1 VTPGKREAWRCTP
14 TRRCEHD
21 GGVPARP
28 DAVAVLPAA
37 PGVYRFRDDTG
48 RVLYVGRA
56 GELRRRVS
64 SYWGDL
70 RDRRHLRR
78 MMIRVARIEAL
89 VCDSAHEA
97 AWAER
102 NLLER
107 SLPPWNRIPG
117 GLEVPVDIRLNPSP
131 DAPHLD
137 VVREHRPAPGV
148 RFFGPYLGSRKVRL
162 AVSGLSR
169 VYPLCHAGPTRTA
182 GERELARLRGAQDTS
197 ITQLAAA
204 VTSVLDREPV
214 AVAAA
219 LAALT
224 ARRDAAA
231 DAHAYEAAAR
241 LQEEIEAVEWVVAPQ
256 RVTAPG
262 ETGNQD
268 VTGWAGDVLVRL
280 RIHRGRLR
288 GWEQE
293 TCTRSSP
300 GTRGPTGWAPFLRRN
315 AELAARLAALPVS

>member
-1 VTPGKREAWRCTP
+1 MP
-14 TRRCEHD
+14 T
-21 GGVPARP
+21 RP
-28 DAVAVLPAA
+28 DAVAALPVA
-37 PGVYRFRDDTG
+37 PGVYRFRDGSG

-78 MMIRVARIEAL
+78 MVPRVARIEAL

-107 SLPPWNRIPG
+107 SLPPWNRIVG
-117 GLEVPVDIRLNPSP
+117 GLEVPVSICLDPSP
-131 DAPHLD
+131 EAPRLGLAATQ
-137 VVREHRPAPGV
+137 RPAPGV
-148 RFFGPYLGSRKVRL
+148 RFFGPYLGAGKVRL
-162 AVSGLSR
+162 AVSGLER
-169 VYPLCHAGPTRTA
+169 LYPLGHAGPTRTA
-182 GERELARLRGAQDTS
+182 GERELARVRGGQALPVA
-197 ITQLAAA
+197 QLAGA
-204 VTSVLDREPV
+204 VASVLDREPT

-231 DAHAYEAAAR
+231 GLHAFEAAAR
-241 LQEEIEAVEWVVAPQ
+241 LQQEIEAVAWVVAPQ

-262 ETGNQD
+262 EEGDQV
-268 VTGWAGDVLVRL
+268 VTAWGDDVLVRL
-280 RIHRGRLR
+280 RIRDGRLR
-288 GWEQE
+288 AWEQE
-293 TCTRSSP
+293 TCSQAVP
-300 GTRGPTGWAPFLRRN
+300 GTRAPDGWAPFLRRN
-315 AELAARLAALPVS
+315 AELAARLAALPVT

>member
-1 VTPGKREAWRCTP
+1 MP
-14 TRRCEHD
+14 T
-21 GGVPARP
+21 RP
-28 DAVAVLPAA
+28 DAVAALPVA
-37 PGVYRFRDDTG
+37 PGVYRFRDGSG

-78 MMIRVARIEAL
+78 MVPRVARIEAL

-107 SLPPWNRIPG
+107 SLPPWNRIVG
-117 GLEVPVDIRLNPSP
+117 GLEVPVSICLDPSP
-131 DAPHLD
+131 EAPRLGLAATQ
-137 VVREHRPAPGV
+137 RPTPGV
-148 RFFGPYLGSRKVRL
+148 RFFGPYLGAGKVRL
-162 AVSGLSR
+162 AVSGLER
-169 VYPLCHAGPTRTA
+169 LYPLGHAGPTRTA
-182 GERELARLRGAQDTS
+182 GERELARVRGGQALPVA
-197 ITQLAAA
+197 QLAGA
-204 VTSVLDREPV
+204 VASVLDREPT

-231 DAHAYEAAAR
+231 GLHAFEAAAR
-241 LQEEIEAVEWVVAPQ
+241 LQQEIEAVEWVVAPQ

-262 ETGNQD
+262 EGGDQV
-268 VTGWAGDVLVRL
+268 VTAWGDDVLVRL
-280 RIHRGRLR
+280 RIRDGRLR
-288 GWEQE
+288 AWEQE
-293 TCTRSSP
+293 TCSRPVP
-300 GTRGPTGWAPFLRRN
+300 GTRAPDGWAPFLRRN
-315 AELAARLAALPVS
+315 AELAARLAALPVT

>member
-1 VTPGKREAWRCTP
+1 M
-14 TRRCEHD
+14 
-21 GGVPARP
+21 PARP
-28 DAVAVLPAA
+28 DAVAALPAA
-37 PGVYRFRDDTG
+37 PGVYRFRDDNG

-78 MMIRVARIEAL
+78 MMLRVARIEAL

-107 SLPPWNRIPG
+107 SLPRWNRIVG
-117 GLEVPVDIRLNPSP
+117 GLEVPVSIGLDASPEAPRLGLTSP
-131 DAPHLD
+131 
-137 VVREHRPAPGV
+137 HRPAPGA
-148 RFFGPYLGSRKVRL
+148 RCFGPYLGAGKVRL
-162 AVSGLSR
+162 AVSGLER
-169 VYPLCHAGPTRTA
+169 LYPLSHAGPTRTA
-182 GERELARLRGAQDTS
+182 GERELARLRGGQDTPVA
-197 ITQLAAA
+197 QLASA
-204 VTSVLDREPV
+204 VASVLDREPT
-214 AVAAA
+214 AVAHA

-231 DAHAYEAAAR
+231 GAQAYEAAAR

-262 ETGNQD
+262 EEGDED
-268 VTGWAGDVLVRL
+268 VTAWGDDVLVRL
-280 RIHRGRLR
+280 RIRNGRLR
-288 GWEQE
+288 AWEQE
-293 TCTRSSP
+293 TCTRPVS
-300 GTRGPTGWAPFLRRN
+300 GTRAPDGWVPFLRRN
-315 AELAARLAALPVS
+315 AELAARLAALPVT